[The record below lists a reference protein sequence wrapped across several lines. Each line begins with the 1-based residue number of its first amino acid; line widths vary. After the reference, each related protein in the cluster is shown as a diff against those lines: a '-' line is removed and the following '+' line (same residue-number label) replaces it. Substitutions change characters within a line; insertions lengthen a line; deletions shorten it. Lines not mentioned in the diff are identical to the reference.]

1 MPEYPQRGV
10 AVVQRQ
16 ISDGTFT
23 VPGGARRPYCPLRV
37 GFAPFTD
44 RLLPPLFRGASRF
57 SPGDSLRRQCQPRTY
72 RHLTSCGRSCG
83 FPHSDRHPN

>member
-37 GFAPFTD
+37 GLHPSRTASCSHWNVPVLVQTPAGSFERIRMSRSAPGKPF
-44 RLLPPLFRGASRF
+44 
-57 SPGDSLRRQCQPRTY
+57 
-72 RHLTSCGRSCG
+72 
-83 FPHSDRHPN
+83 

>member
-37 GFAPFTD
+37 GLHLTD
-44 RLLPPLFRGASRF
+44 RIVLALERAGPCADAGGLIREDSDVSIGAR
-57 SPGDSLRRQCQPRTY
+57 
-72 RHLTSCGRSCG
+72 
-83 FPHSDRHPN
+83 